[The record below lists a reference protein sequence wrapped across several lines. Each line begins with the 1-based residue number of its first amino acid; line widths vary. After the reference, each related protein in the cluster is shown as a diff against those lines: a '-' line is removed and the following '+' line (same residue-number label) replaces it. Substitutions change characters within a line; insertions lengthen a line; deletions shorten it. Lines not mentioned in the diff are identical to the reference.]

1 VHDGKVLEEMGDKAK
16 FSKVGS
22 VLVHSLQS
30 HSRSTDFQEFSQ
42 EMDVF
47 RKP

>member
-16 FSKVGS
+16 FSKVRS

-30 HSRSTDFQEFSQ
+30 HSRNTDFREFSQ